1 MHSSLFL
8 WDAGSV
14 HTRNFHVLVF
24 LRAPKNILH
33 RSCLGAKFAQ
43 VEGTIALA
51 MLARAYHIALP
62 PDCNDR
68 KFLFEKMALLTAQPK
83 NVVNLILTKRK

>member
-1 MHSSLFL
+1 MHSSRFL
-8 WDAGSV
+8 WDEGG
-14 HTRNFHVLVF
+14 VF
-24 LRAPKNILH
+24 AIFTSSFLSPNTLQ

-62 PDCNDR
+62 PDCDDR
-68 KFLFEKMALLTAQPK
+68 KFLFEKMTLLTAQPK